1 MSLPS
6 QTSQTP
12 TKAGITI
19 THKLYINPTGSSFG
33 SFLSRKEH
41 KNPPFLFKMTE
52 RIFAKTIDKSEM
64 ILYNNKDKN
73 NRKRRL

>member
-1 MSLPS
+1 MSLPFQAS
-6 QTSQTP
+6 QTSNE
-12 TKAGITI
+12 AGITT
-19 THKLYINPTGSSFG
+19 THKPYTNTAGSSFG

-41 KNPPFLFKMTE
+41 KAPPFLFKMTE
-52 RIFAKTIDKSEM
+52 RIFAKAIDKIEL